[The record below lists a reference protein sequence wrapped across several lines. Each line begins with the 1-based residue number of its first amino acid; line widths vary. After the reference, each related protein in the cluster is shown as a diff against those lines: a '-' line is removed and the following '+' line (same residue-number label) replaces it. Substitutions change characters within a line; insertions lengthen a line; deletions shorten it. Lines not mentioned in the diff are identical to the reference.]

1 MTITSLGAKLKDRY
15 SKAAKGEKVTMIYLF
30 AVENAQEI
38 IDSEVSA
45 AAIVA
50 EAGIK
55 KSYATEVSKGVKL
68 AKYVRPL

>member
-1 MTITSLGAKLKDRY
+1 MTIASLGAKLKGRY
-15 SKAAKGEKVTMIYLF
+15 SRAAKGEKVTMIHLF

-38 IDSEVSA
+38 TDSKVSA

-50 EAGIK
+50 EAGIN
-55 KSYATEVSKGVKL
+55 KSYAAEVSKGVKL